1 MDHYDY
7 STSLSKSL
15 KIIDL
20 AASRN
25 DAYYLNHG
33 YNLLGITYEILEDSV
48 RSRENYQKA
57 LEYARISKN
66 DTLLWY
72 AYNNLGNIYSSNEST
87 VGKGLDYYKKAID
100 IATGLPDS
108 EQVLIPMINIGWT
121 YLENEKYDAAYP
133 YLTRSA
139 AILTDK
145 ADPKSEAS
153 IEALFGM
160 YYTGKGNEAKAVEH
174 FEKAVTCSER
184 DSLIVEAA
192 FAYGEYAKMLSGA
205 GRYKEAFNALEAHK
219 DYRERIFQIER
230 NQDREIAY
238 GRFETNEVK
247 KSLALARREEQYKD
261 QVIQKSKQITLIMI
275 ISLVVLVA
283 ILLLLFRSNK
293 IRNTLI
299 GKLRE
304 KNDELIASKD
314 QAEKLSMMKTRFF
327 STVSHELRTPLYG
340 VVGLA
345 SLLLDENKDKE
356 QEEDLKS
363 LKFSAD
369 YLLALIND
377 VLQVN
382 KMDSDLVHLEN
393 SDFNIRQLFT
403 GIVKSFET
411 SHKNNNT
418 LELQIDNEI
427 PNVLVGDAMRLSQV
441 VMNLVGNAIKF
452 THGGVVWLKA
462 EKKACSGD
470 HCRIYFEIGDTG
482 IGIPED
488 KQGEIFEE
496 FSQLKAQSMD
506 YQGTGLGLPIVKKL
520 LQLFDSEIHLDSREG
535 QGSVFSF
542 EIRFARGVETEILQ
556 DQPAE
561 IPVEGTGT
569 RKLVMIVDDNRI
581 NRIVTKRILEK
592 RNFEC
597 ITASSGEKA
606 ISLLQSL
613 HVDLVLMDVHMPGM
627 NGMETTAEIR
637 KFNTAVPIIALTAVE
652 VGEMRE
658 EILSTGMNDII
669 NKPYDIPQFIN
680 TIFRNLLQQV
690 A

>member
-1 MDHYDY
+1 
-7 STSLSKSL
+7 
-15 KIIDL
+15 
-20 AASRN
+20 
-25 DAYYLNHG
+25 
-33 YNLLGITYEILEDSV
+33 
-48 RSRENYQKA
+48 
-57 LEYARISKN
+57 
-66 DTLLWY
+66 
-72 AYNNLGNIYSSNEST
+72 
-87 VGKGLDYYKKAID
+87 
-100 IATGLPDS
+100 
-108 EQVLIPMINIGWT
+108 
-121 YLENEKYDAAYP
+121 
-133 YLTRSA
+133 
-139 AILTDK
+139 
-145 ADPKSEAS
+145 
-153 IEALFGM
+153 
-160 YYTGKGNEAKAVEH
+160 
-174 FEKAVTCSER
+174 
-184 DSLIVEAA
+184 
-192 FAYGEYAKMLSGA
+192 
-205 GRYKEAFNALEAHK
+205 
-219 DYRERIFQIER
+219 
-230 NQDREIAY
+230 
-238 GRFETNEVK
+238 
-247 KSLALARREEQYKD
+247 
-261 QVIQKSKQITLIMI
+261 
-275 ISLVVLVA
+275 
-283 ILLLLFRSNK
+283 
-293 IRNTLI
+293 
-299 GKLRE
+299 
-304 KNDELIASKD
+304 
-314 QAEKLSMMKTRFF
+314 
-327 STVSHELRTPLYG
+327 
-340 VVGLA
+340 
-345 SLLLDENKDKE
+345 
-356 QEEDLKS
+356 
-363 LKFSAD
+363 
-369 YLLALIND
+369 
-377 VLQVN
+377 
-382 KMDSDLVHLEN
+382 MDSDLVHLEN

-520 LQLFDSEIHLDSREG
+520 LQLFDSEINLDSREG